1 MSTSLSRRALV
12 APLFRGA
19 ASRRSAS
26 SSPAAS
32 VASAPVSSSDTSTA
46 TPPGYVV
53 VDHRGRHSALPRRF
67 SADAWLASLP
77 RGAYVNARTHGRDA
91 VFQLAFHSR
100 KLAESIARMRDADA
114 DADDDAPS
122 GEAPSGEA
130 PSGTPSS
137 SSPPP
142 PSASSRRAAEL
153 ANLTPPPTPEDV
165 ACVVEPLMAEAL
177 ARLRERWPSVEEAK
191 LVAHVAWG
199 ANPGAASPAAFPP
212 SVSDSERRAAD
223 LIATCAAS
231 PLDPPPPRPV
241 YAAFD
246 GAGRSDPAAK
256 DSAWAAERGK
266 RFRSFVEASEEKR
279 AVVAPHELL
288 LVDET
293 TGDVLE
299 GASSN
304 LVAFVDGVA
313 YTADEGV
320 LRGSV
325 RDVALDAL
333 ELEGVR
339 RVLAP
344 PPGGVPGAARWE
356 GALICS
362 TSRLALPLDGVII
375 GGGGEGAG
383 EGETVVPLDA
393 SASGV
398 AARIARRVE
407 AMVAGA
413 SEVPSRNPRTRDN
426 RASFGRRA
434 GRA

>member
-32 VASAPVSSSDTSTA
+32 VASAPVASSDTSTA

-53 VDHRGRHSALPRRF
+53 VDHRGRHSALPGRF

-114 DADDDAPS
+114 DDDAPS
-122 GEAPSGEA
+122 GEAPPGT
-130 PSGTPSS
+130 PGTPSS

-177 ARLRERWPSVEEAK
+177 ARLRERWPAVEGAK
-191 LVAHVAWG
+191 LCAHVAWG

-256 DSAWAAERGK
+256 DSAWAAERRE

-325 RDVALDAL
+325 RDVALEAL
-333 ELEGVR
+333 ELEGVEI
-339 RVLAP
+339 VLAP

-356 GALICS
+356 AALICS

-393 SASGV
+393 SASGL

-426 RASFGRRA
+426 RASFGGRA

>member
-1 MSTSLSRRALV
+1 
-12 APLFRGA
+12 
-19 ASRRSAS
+19 
-26 SSPAAS
+26 
-32 VASAPVSSSDTSTA
+32 
-46 TPPGYVV
+46 
-53 VDHRGRHSALPRRF
+53 
-67 SADAWLASLP
+67 
-77 RGAYVNARTHGRDA
+77 
-91 VFQLAFHSR
+91 
-100 KLAESIARMRDADA
+100 
-114 DADDDAPS
+114 
-122 GEAPSGEA
+122 
-130 PSGTPSS
+130 
-137 SSPPP
+137 
-142 PSASSRRAAEL
+142 
-153 ANLTPPPTPEDV
+153 
-165 ACVVEPLMAEAL
+165 MAEAL

-325 RDVALDAL
+325 RDVAPTRSSSRASDASSPRPRAASRA
-333 ELEGVR
+333 R
-339 RVLAP
+339 R
-344 PPGGVPGAARWE
+344 GGRARSSAARRGWR
-356 GALICS
+356 
-362 TSRLALPLDGVII
+362 SRWTG
-375 GGGGEGAG
+375 
-383 EGETVVPLDA
+383 
-393 SASGV
+393 
-398 AARIARRVE
+398 
-407 AMVAGA
+407 
-413 SEVPSRNPRTRDN
+413 
-426 RASFGRRA
+426 
-434 GRA
+434 